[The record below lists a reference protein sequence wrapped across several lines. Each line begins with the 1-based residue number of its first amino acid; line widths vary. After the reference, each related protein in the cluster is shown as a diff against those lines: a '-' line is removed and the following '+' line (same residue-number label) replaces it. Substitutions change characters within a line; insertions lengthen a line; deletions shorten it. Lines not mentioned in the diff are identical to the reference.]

1 MTYRHKGGKRVENQ
15 EAKYRRFRL
24 GVREMGA
31 DERAAMKAAL
41 EGARSLKPQEVERMF
56 ELIVAIAAAR
66 GRGAQRRTSDRR
78 TDARRRTLVGAR
90 LPREQAERCR
100 AAADKLGVSLYR
112 FALEALEAGCQ
123 RAEGL
128 ASGPP
133 DGNEG
138 PAAGER
144 PGGRSAAGQKP
155 GGRRPSGASHC
166 SHGRQG

>member
-1 MTYRHKGGKRVENQ
+1 
-15 EAKYRRFRL
+15 
-24 GVREMGA
+24 
-31 DERAAMKAAL
+31 
-41 EGARSLKPQEVERMF
+41 MF

-144 PGGRSAAGQKP
+144 PGGRSAAGRGP